1 MRFFEAFRFHLR
13 HFGIGATLKLAVIPR
28 VLSKFKTQKDYYIPA
43 LLGFQRRLNKKIIEK
58 YQNIHTEDNING
70 DYLIWTSWW
79 QGYDNMPDII
89 RKCHDSLLR
98 NCNGHKVILIT
109 KDNYADYVTIPDK
122 IVKKM
127 RSGIISLS
135 HFSDILRLSL
145 LTKYGGMWVDSAL
158 YIIQPLKHHDKF
170 FMPRMA
176 HTENVTLCQGRWWF
190 GVMAGPAEHKI
201 FRYMLD
207 TLVSYWEKYD
217 AAVTYL
223 MFDGFLRIAYEEF
236 SDVKRTVDNLIVSSP
251 DLHSSRYTFNDAVDY
266 DRLNHLIKNKQ
277 FLSLTRINKYKLVTD
292 MGLTTFYG
300 ALVARD
306 NQVKE

>member
-13 HFGIGATLKLAVIPR
+13 HFGIGATLKLAEIPR

-127 RSGIISLS
+127 RSGIIMISSSCQEWL
-135 HFSDILRLSL
+135 ILRMLHCVRDD
-145 LTKYGGMWVDSAL
+145 GGL
-158 YIIQPLKHHDKF
+158 
-170 FMPRMA
+170 
-176 HTENVTLCQGRWWF
+176 E
-190 GVMAGPAEHKI
+190 
-201 FRYMLD
+201 
-207 TLVSYWEKYD
+207 
-217 AAVTYL
+217 
-223 MFDGFLRIAYEEF
+223 
-236 SDVKRTVDNLIVSSP
+236 
-251 DLHSSRYTFNDAVDY
+251 
-266 DRLNHLIKNKQ
+266 
-277 FLSLTRINKYKLVTD
+277 
-292 MGLTTFYG
+292 
-300 ALVARD
+300 
-306 NQVKE
+306 